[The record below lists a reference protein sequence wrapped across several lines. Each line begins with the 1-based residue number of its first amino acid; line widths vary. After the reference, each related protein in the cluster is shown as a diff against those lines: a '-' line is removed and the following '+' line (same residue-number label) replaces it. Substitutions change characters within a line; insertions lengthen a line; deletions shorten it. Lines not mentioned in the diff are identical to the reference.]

1 MSWGSLEIH
10 RKQERNR
17 ALAISALLFVGFLLI
32 TEQVMTKSYIYRLDH
47 RIEALKHHT
56 FRGVPSHIL
65 LALDDLGLRSLTATC
80 LLITAVLI
88 AYRFKS
94 WRPINLSLAALL
106 LLNGVVGLS
115 KLIFGR
121 TKPRLNMDYLHQGGL
136 SYPSGHASNAL
147 LTWGML
153 AYLIHTYTNRKP
165 FKGLRLYWL
174 VGVMTATVCVVSLI
188 RKTHWFSDLLGGLFL
203 GGSLLVFL
211 IAVDRGWPSKKQPS

>member
-1 MSWGSLEIH
+1 MSWGSLDIA

-17 ALAISALLFVGFLLI
+17 AIRTSALLFLGFLI
-32 TEQVMTKSYIYRLDH
+32 VTEQVMTKSYIYRLDH
-47 RIEALKHHT
+47 KIERMKHHT
-56 FRGVPSHIL
+56 FKGLPSHIL
-65 LALDDLGLRSLTATC
+65 LALDDLGLRSFTATC
-80 LLITAVLI
+80 LLITAAII

-94 WRPINLSLAALL
+94 WRPINLSVAALL
-106 LLNGVVGLS
+106 LLNGVVGIS

-153 AYLIHTYTNRKP
+153 AYLIYTYTNRKP
-165 FKGLRLYWL
+165 FKGIRLYPL
-174 VGVMTATVCVVSLI
+174 VGLITATVCVVSLI

-211 IAVDRGWPSKKQPS
+211 IAVDRAWPSKKQPS

>member
-17 ALAISALLFVGFLLI
+17 ALAVSGALFIGFLI
-32 TEQVMTKSYIYRLDH
+32 VTEQVMTKSYIYRLDH
-47 RIEALKHHT
+47 KIEALKHHT
-56 FRGVPSHIL
+56 FRGLPSHIL
-65 LALDDLGLRSLTATC
+65 LALDDLGLRSFTATC
-80 LLITAVLI
+80 LIITALLI

-94 WRPINLSLAALL
+94 WRPINLSVCALL

-153 AYLIHTYTNRKP
+153 AYLIYTYTQRRP
-165 FKGLRLYWL
+165 FKGLRLYPA
-174 VGVMTATVCVVSLI
+174 VGVITATVCVVSLI
-188 RKTHWFSDLLGGLFL
+188 RKTHWFSDLLGGVFL

-211 IAVDRGWPSKKQPS
+211 IAVDRAWPSRKQPL

>member
-10 RKQERNR
+10 RRQERNR
-17 ALAISALLFVGFLLI
+17 ALAISGALFLAFLI
-32 TEQVMTKSYIYRLDH
+32 VTEQVMTKSYIYRIDH
-47 RIEALKHHT
+47 KIEGLKHHT
-56 FRGVPSHIL
+56 FRGLPSHIL
-65 LALDDLGLRSLTATC
+65 LALDDLGLRSFTATC
-80 LLITAVLI
+80 LLVTAVLI

-94 WRPINLSLAALL
+94 WRPINLSVAALL

-153 AYLIHTYTNRKP
+153 AYLIYTYTQRRP
-165 FKGLRLYWL
+165 FKGLRLYPA
-174 VGVMTATVCVVSLI
+174 VGVITATVCVVSLI
-188 RKTHWFSDLLGGLFL
+188 RKTHWFSDLLGGVFL

-211 IAVDRGWPSKKQPS
+211 IAIDRAWPSRKQPL

>member
-1 MSWGSLEIH
+1 MSWGSLDIA
-10 RKQERNR
+10 RKQERNK
-17 ALAISALLFVGFLLI
+17 AVVISAILFLAFLLV

-47 RIEALKHHT
+47 KIEALKHHT
-56 FRGVPSHIL
+56 FRGLSSHFL

-80 LLITAVLI
+80 LLLTAAVI
-88 AYRFKS
+88 AYRFRS
-94 WRPINLSLAALL
+94 WRPINLSVAALL

-153 AYLIHTYTNRKP
+153 AYLVHTYTNRKP
-165 FKGLRLYWL
+165 FKGIRLYWL
-174 VGVMTATVCVVSLI
+174 VGVITATVCVVSLI

-203 GGSLLVFL
+203 GGSLLIFL
-211 IAVDRGWPSKKQPS
+211 VALDRAWPSKKQPE

>member
-1 MSWGSLEIH
+1 MSWGSLDIA

-17 ALAISALLFVGFLLI
+17 AIRTSALLFLGFLI
-32 TEQVMTKSYIYRLDH
+32 VTEQVMTKSYIYRLDH
-47 RIEALKHHT
+47 KIERMKHHT
-56 FRGVPSHIL
+56 FKGLPSHIL
-65 LALDDLGLRSLTATC
+65 LALDDLGLRSFTATC
-80 LLITAVLI
+80 LLITAAII

-94 WRPINLSLAALL
+94 WRPINLSVAALL
-106 LLNGVVGLS
+106 LLNGVVGIS

-153 AYLIHTYTNRKP
+153 AYLICTYTNRKP
-165 FKGLRLYWL
+165 FKGIRLYPL
-174 VGVMTATVCVVSLI
+174 VGLITATVCVVSLI

-211 IAVDRGWPSKKQPS
+211 IAVDRAWPSKKQPS

>member
-1 MSWGSLEIH
+1 MSWGSLDIA

-17 ALAISALLFVGFLLI
+17 AIRTSALLFLGFI
-32 TEQVMTKSYIYRLDH
+32 IVTEQVMTKSYIYRLDH
-47 RIEALKHHT
+47 KIERMKHHT
-56 FRGVPSHIL
+56 FKGLPSHIL
-65 LALDDLGLRSLTATC
+65 LALDDLGLRSFTATC
-80 LLITAVLI
+80 LLITAAII

-94 WRPINLSLAALL
+94 WRPINLSVAALL
-106 LLNGVVGLS
+106 LLNGVVGIS

-153 AYLIHTYTNRKP
+153 AYLIYTYTNRKP
-165 FKGLRLYWL
+165 FKGIRLYPL
-174 VGVMTATVCVVSLI
+174 VGLITATVCVVSLI

-211 IAVDRGWPSKKQPS
+211 IAVDRAWPSKKQPS